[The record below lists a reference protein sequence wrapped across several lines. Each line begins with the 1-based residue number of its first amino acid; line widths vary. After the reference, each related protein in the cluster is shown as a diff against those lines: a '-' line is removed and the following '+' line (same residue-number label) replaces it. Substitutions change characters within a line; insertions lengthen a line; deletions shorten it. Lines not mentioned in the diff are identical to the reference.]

1 MLYVGAMD
9 PCEQVVVGFGELLWD
24 CFPRSRRPG
33 GAPANVAYHAARLGH
48 RGVVVSR
55 VGADPDGETLREHLR
70 RHVLGDEHVQLDPRR
85 PTGTVSVDDSDPS
98 DPRYTI
104 HEDVAWDHI
113 ELDAALERLA
123 GEVAAVCFGTLAQ
136 RSEPTRE
143 ALHRFLDRARG
154 ALRVYDVNLR
164 QRFWDRARIE
174 RSLDAADVV
183 KLNQDEV
190 VTLAGELDAGPG
202 DPRTFARAM
211 RSRHGVGL
219 VCVTRGADG
228 CLLLDDAQE
237 VDLPGRPIEVAD
249 SVGAGDAFTAG
260 LISGR
265 LRGWPLE
272 RCAHLANELGA
283 RVASREGAM
292 PDLRAELDALLA
304 RLAAGRAV

>member
-1 MLYVGAMD
+1 MLYGGAMD
-9 PCEQVVVGFGELLWD
+9 PREQVVVGFGELLWD

-55 VGADPDGETLREHLR
+55 VGTDPDGETLREHLR
-70 RHVLGDEHVQLDPRR
+70 RHGLGDEHVQLDPVH
-85 PTGTVSVDDSDPS
+85 PTGTVTVDDSDPA

-104 HEDVAWDHI
+104 HEGVAWDHI

-123 GEVAAVCFGTLAQ
+123 GDVSAVCFGTLAQ
-136 RSEPTRE
+136 RSAPTRE
-143 ALHRFLDRARG
+143 ALHAFLQRARG

-164 QRFWDRARIE
+164 QRFWDRERIE

-190 VTLAGELDAGPG
+190 ATLARELGAGAG
-202 DPRTFARAM
+202 DPRAFAEAL
-211 RSRHGVGL
+211 RSRHGVEL

-228 CLLLDDAQE
+228 CLLLEGAQE
-237 VDLPGRPIEVAD
+237 VDLPGRPVEVAD

-272 RCAHLANELGA
+272 RCARLANELGA
-283 RVASREGAM
+283 RVAAAEGAM
-292 PDLRAELDALLA
+292 PDLRDELDALLA
-304 RLAAGRAV
+304 RIAPGREV

>member
-1 MLYVGAMD
+1 MPYGGGMD
-9 PCEQVVVGFGELLWD
+9 PRDQVVVGFGELLWD

-33 GAPANVAYHAARLGH
+33 GAPANVAYHADRLGH

-55 VGADPDGETLREHLR
+55 VGADPDGEALREHLR
-70 RHVLGDEHVQLDPRR
+70 RHGLGDEHVQIDPGH
-85 PTGTVSVDDSDPS
+85 PTGTVRVDDSDPS

-104 HEDVAWDHI
+104 HADVAWDHL
-113 ELDAALERLA
+113 ELDAGLERLA
-123 GEVAAVCFGTLAQ
+123 GGVAAVCFGTLAQ

-164 QRFWDRARIE
+164 QRFWDRELVA

-190 VTLAGELDAGPG
+190 ATLARELDAGPG
-202 DPRTFARAM
+202 EPRAFAEAVRA
-211 RSRHGVGL
+211 RHSVEL

-228 CLLLDDAQE
+228 CLLLDGDQE
-237 VDLPGRPIEVAD
+237 VDLPGRPVEVAD

-265 LRGWPLE
+265 LRGWSLE
-272 RCAHLANELGA
+272 RCARLANELGA
-283 RVASREGAM
+283 LVASREGAM
-292 PDLRAELDALLA
+292 PDLRADLEALLA
-304 RLAAGRAV
+304 RLARG